1 MNMYS
6 TKNINNFVDE
16 VRENGYKK
24 VESFLTIEQ
33 CLELEKNTIKAFKK
47 AKEKHYHTKTDFV
60 KVLTVSQDEAENIK
74 YFKFLKDFFNDESLI
89 SFVKNYFGTDD
100 VEISKIF
107 LSESS
112 NSGEKVDVLPYKLH
126 FDKTRYLKIMIY
138 LRDVGNGDGGITFAK
153 KEWNTKL
160 QEDLLSKQEIQ
171 EENVVEV
178 DDLSKIDE
186 IIGKPGTGVIFD
198 TNITHK
204 AGQVLSDN
212 KRLVLRIDT
221 RPKINS

>member
-1 MNMYS
+1 MS
-6 TKNINNFVDE
+6 
-16 VRENGYKK
+16 RE
-24 VESFLTIEQ
+24 Q
-33 CLELEKNTIKAFKK
+33 
-47 AKEKHYHTKTDFV
+47 
-60 KVLTVSQDEAENIK
+60 
-74 YFKFLKDFFNDESLI
+74 LK
-89 SFVKNYFGTDD
+89 
-100 VEISKIF
+100 
-107 LSESS
+107 
-112 NSGEKVDVLPYKLH
+112 
-126 FDKTRYLKIMIY
+126 
-138 LRDVGNGDGGITFAK
+138 
-153 KEWNTKL
+153 
-160 QEDLLSKQEIQ
+160 